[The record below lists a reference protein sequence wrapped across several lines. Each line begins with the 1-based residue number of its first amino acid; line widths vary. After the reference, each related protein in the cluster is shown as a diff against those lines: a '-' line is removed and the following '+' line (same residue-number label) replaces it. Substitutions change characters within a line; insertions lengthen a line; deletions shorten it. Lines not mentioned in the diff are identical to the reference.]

1 MWDSATYYY
10 QYGGYGAC
18 GNINPDSA
26 IIVALRGSFSL
37 SEISIAVDLRCYRV
51 SALRLVVL
59 RTDGLAH

>member
-26 IIVALRGSFSL
+26 IIVALRESYSL
-37 SEISIAVDLRCYRV
+37 S
-51 SALRLVVL
+51 
-59 RTDGLAH
+59 